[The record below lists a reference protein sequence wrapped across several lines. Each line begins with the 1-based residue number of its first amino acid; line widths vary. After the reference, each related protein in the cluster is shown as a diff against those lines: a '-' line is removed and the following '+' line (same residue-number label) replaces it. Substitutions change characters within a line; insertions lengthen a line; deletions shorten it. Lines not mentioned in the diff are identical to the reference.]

1 MLEDHGTMLMVL
13 KPSSLVQA
21 AQADMRRRARNA
33 ETAKTLGTQSYEPF
47 AFHRTHVRKAVD
59 AEDLLVRALMEPGL
73 GRASGKYNTRL
84 IYSNG
89 ELLLKAI
96 HLVRERSKALSELAE
111 MDGQAL

>member
-1 MLEDHGTMLMVL
+1 MTERTMLEDYGTMLMVL
-13 KPSSLVQA
+13 KPSSLVAA

-33 ETAKTLGTQSYEPF
+33 DEAQTDRPSYEPF

-89 ELLLKAI
+89 ELLVKAI
-96 HLVRERSKALSELAE
+96 YLAREGR
-111 MDGQAL
+111 

>member
-1 MLEDHGTMLMVL
+1 MSERTMLEDHGTALMIL

-21 AQADMRRRARNA
+21 AQADMRRRERNA
-33 ETAKTLGTQSYEPF
+33 SEAQTDNPSYEPF

-73 GRASGKYNTRL
+73 GRTSGKYNTRL

-96 HLVRERSKALSELAE
+96 HLTRE
-111 MDGQAL
+111 GG